1 MSLRYALLGF
11 LGLDSMTGY
20 ELKQNLDRST
30 QQFWHAGLNQI
41 YPTLKKLEY
50 EKLVTAEI
58 QPQDGKPDKRTYSI
72 TPAGRELLQDWLS
85 EPLTRL
91 PPSKNVALLKIF
103 FSGSLETR
111 SYGACWRPSSHCTA
125 SS

>member
-41 YPTLKKLEY
+41 YPTLKQLEG
-50 EKLVTAEI
+50 
-58 QPQDGKPDKRTYSI
+58 DGL
-72 TPAGRELLQDWLS
+72 TPALR
-85 EPLTRL
+85 RL
-91 PPSKNVALLKIF
+91 PRFRCCN
-103 FSGSLETR
+103 R
-111 SYGACWRPSSHCTA
+111 SPEAPDI
-125 SS
+125 